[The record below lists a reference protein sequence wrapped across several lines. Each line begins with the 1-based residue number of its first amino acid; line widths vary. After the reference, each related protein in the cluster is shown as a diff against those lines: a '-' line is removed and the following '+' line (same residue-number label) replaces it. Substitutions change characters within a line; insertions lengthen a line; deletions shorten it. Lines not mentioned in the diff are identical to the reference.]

1 MVGPGLNSTL
11 GYPPAVFSLTVFLSA
26 SFTFA
31 SSVHS
36 FFSLVLSSLFYH
48 ILLPT
53 PYFTLFPHYQQIRN
67 EKG

>member
-31 SSVHS
+31 PSVHS